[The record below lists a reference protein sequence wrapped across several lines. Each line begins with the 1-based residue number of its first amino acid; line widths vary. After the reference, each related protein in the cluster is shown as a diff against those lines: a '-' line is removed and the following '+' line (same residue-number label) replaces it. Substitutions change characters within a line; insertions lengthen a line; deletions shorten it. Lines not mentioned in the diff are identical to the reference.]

1 MDLNWNVIEESSHNL
16 GRFKVILEKVK
27 NDDCN
32 SFDYSYVSFSKNGI
46 CVLPIQIDKR
56 IVLIKQ
62 YRRAVNEWVY
72 EVPAGLI
79 DENETPEQTAA
90 RELTEETG
98 YVADRIIPCGSIYP
112 SPGSTTEK
120 QYLFVAYCSK
130 RIDASP
136 EKGELITVHE
146 VSRSDLISMIDNGEI
161 MHGGALVLINWYLR
175 TVDENRNCE
184 FI

>member
-1 MDLNWNVIEESSHNL
+1 MNGDWNVIKEDKCKL
-16 GRFKVILEKVK
+16 GRFEVILETVK
-27 NDDCN
+27 ENENDIIQ
-32 SFDYSYVSFSKNGI
+32 FSYVSYAKDGI
-46 CVLPIQIDKR
+46 CVLPILINKN

-79 DENETPEQTAA
+79 DENETPEQAA
-90 RELTEETG
+90 SRELTEETG
-98 YVADRIIPCGSIYP
+98 YMADKLISCGSIYP
-112 SPGSTTEK
+112 SPGSTTER
-120 QYLFVAYCSK
+120 QHLFVAYCSGK
-130 RIDASP
+130 TDPSP
-136 EKGELITVHE
+136 EKGERISVLE

-161 MHGGALVLINWYLR
+161 MHGGALVLIKWYLR